1 MSKFGTSKKIITGYI
16 LLAVVIAIATW
27 QVYDNSRL
35 FVALNN
41 ASEQL
46 LKRRDVVDSLVC
58 SLLETNNAE
67 RSVLLGEGSEWPH
80 FNQSVATSE
89 QMAKQLKPFI
99 ADQGQRQRI
108 DTLVKLMHMKR
119 ENTKRVAQLMAIDN
133 RDAFYRDKV
142 QALQSGRDS
151 VVIHSKSYGQHGQRE
166 KVYEIIKSK
175 RGFFRRLGDAF
186 RRQHADTVGVT
197 NILHDTKADSTA
209 QRINIADSVANILT
223 DIQNEEQKQNSRQQ
237 ENVAAR
243 LNRLQRVS
251 LQLSQRT
258 GLLLEHIQ
266 REEKNALQKALGHAT
281 QSRHKM
287 VVRIAVIG
295 LVAILIAAL
304 LVAYILRDIKRERRD
319 RQRIVEAK
327 TETERIMAQRERLLL
342 TITHDIKAPAAS
354 IAGFIELLSEQVSR
368 PKALAYID
376 SMRHSAIHL
385 QQLVAA
391 LLDYHLLE
399 SGKAERHDVSFVP
412 QQLAKNC
419 VDEFQ
424 PMAAEK
430 GLDITLSTLTLN
442 CGDLWRSDAFRV
454 KQIMSNL
461 IGNAVKYTDRGSVK
475 VEIRISPRQH
485 LIIYVSD
492 TGRGMSQADCQ
503 RIFDAFTRLHN
514 GQGKEG
520 VGLGLSITREVVQML
535 GGTITVTSE
544 EGKGSC
550 FTVSL
555 PIKKEEKRQKKDV
568 EENVA
573 SVEPNRSSTEA
584 KEATTENNDATH
596 GANNATN
603 GANDATNGTND
614 ATTEINILAVDD
626 DALQLELFK
635 EMAQKIGGAKL
646 NISTTTSASEAIKL
660 AEETKPQIMFTDI
673 EMPEMS
679 GKDMLKHVKN
689 SDMSTVAMTAHDPSI
704 MTSLKKA
711 GFDTCLF
718 KPFNAATLAATLA
731 QITRQP
737 LSVKAA
743 EQKASFFAPLTA
755 FAEGDTEAEQEILT
769 QVGES
774 IKEYR
779 QMLDQGLKGNDEE
792 QQRDSISRTA
802 HKAMPL
808 LTMLKPG
815 QCGWLQAITPEHIK
829 DTPAEKITVLAMR
842 LDKELEE
849 VSTKLKEEGIENA

>member
-27 QVYDNSRL
+27 QIYDNSRL

-80 FNQSVATSE
+80 FNRSVATSE

-108 DTLVKLMHMKR
+108 DTLVELIHMKR
-119 ENTKRVAQLMAIDN
+119 ENTKRVAQLMAFDN
-133 RDAFYRDKV
+133 RDAFYRNKV

-151 VVIHSKSYGQHGQRE
+151 VVIHSKLYGQHGQRE

-223 DIQNEEQKQNSRQQ
+223 DIQNEEQRQNSRQQ

-266 REEKNALQKALGHAT
+266 REEKNALQKALGHAM

-287 VVRIAVIG
+287 VVRIAIIG

-412 QQLAKNC
+412 QQLAKSC
-419 VDEFQ
+419 VEEFK

-430 GLDITLSTLTLN
+430 GLDITLGTLTPN

-461 IGNAVKYTDRGSVK
+461 IGNAVKYTDRGGVK

-503 RIFDAFTRLHN
+503 RIFDAFTRLPN

-555 PIKKEEKRQKKDV
+555 PIKKEEKKQKKDV

-573 SVEPNRSSTEA
+573 SVETDRSSTEA
-584 KEATTENNDATH
+584 KEATTENNDAT
-596 GANNATN
+596 N
-603 GANDATNGTND
+603 GANDATNGNND
-614 ATTEINILAVDD
+614 APTEINILAVDD

-679 GKDMLKHVKN
+679 GKDMIKHVKN

-711 GFDTCLF
+711 GFSTCLF

-731 QITRQP
+731 QITRLP

-755 FAEGDTEAEQEILT
+755 FAEGDTEAEREILT

-779 QMLDQGLKGNDEE
+779 QMLEQGLKSNGEE
-792 QQRDSISRTA
+792 LQRDSISRAA

-808 LTMLKPG
+808 LTMLRPG

-829 DTPAEKITVLAMR
+829 DSSAENSTALAMR
-842 LDKELEE
+842 LEKELEE
-849 VSTKLKEEGIENA
+849 ISKKLREEGIENA

>member
-80 FNQSVATSE
+80 FNRSVATSE

-108 DTLVKLMHMKR
+108 DTLVALIHMKR
-119 ENTKRVAQLMAIDN
+119 ENTKRVAQLMAFDN

-151 VVIHSKSYGQHGQRE
+151 VVIHSKLYGQHGQRE

-197 NILHDTKADSTA
+197 NILHATRVDSTA

-266 REEKNALQKALGHAT
+266 REEKNALQKALGHAM

-287 VVRIAVIG
+287 VVRIAIIG

-412 QQLAKNC
+412 QQLAKSC
-419 VDEFQ
+419 VEEFK

-430 GLDITLSTLTLN
+430 GLNITLGTLTPN

-461 IGNAVKYTDRGSVK
+461 IGNAVKYTDRGGVK
-475 VEIRISPRQH
+475 VEMRISPRQH

-503 RIFDAFTRLHN
+503 RIFDAFTRLPN

-555 PIKKEEKRQKKDV
+555 PIKKEEKKQKKDV

-573 SVEPNRSSTEA
+573 SVETNRSSTEA
-584 KEATTENNDATH
+584 KE
-596 GANNATN
+596 
-603 GANDATNGTND
+603 

-679 GKDMLKHVKN
+679 GKDMIKHVKN

-711 GFDTCLF
+711 GFSTCLF

-731 QITRQP
+731 QITRLP
-737 LSVKAA
+737 LSVKTA

-779 QMLDQGLKGNDEE
+779 QMLEQGLKHNGEE
-792 QQRDSISRTA
+792 LQRDSISRAA

-808 LTMLKPG
+808 LSMLKPG

-829 DTPAEKITVLAMR
+829 DSSAEKSTALAMR
-842 LDKELEE
+842 LEKELEE
-849 VSTKLKEEGIENA
+849 ISKKLREEGIENA

>member
-1 MSKFGTSKKIITGYI
+1 M
-16 LLAVVIAIATW
+16 LAVVIAIATW

-80 FNQSVATSE
+80 FNRSVATSE

-108 DTLVKLMHMKR
+108 DTLVELIHMKR
-119 ENTKRVAQLMAIDN
+119 ENTKRVAQLMAFDN

-151 VVIHSKSYGQHGQRE
+151 VVIHSKLYGQHGQRE

-197 NILHDTKADSTA
+197 NILHATKADSTA

-266 REEKNALQKALGHAT
+266 REEKNALQKALGHAM

-287 VVRIAVIG
+287 VVRIAIIG

-412 QQLAKNC
+412 QQLAKSC
-419 VDEFQ
+419 VEEFK

-430 GLDITLSTLTLN
+430 GLDITLGTLTPN

-461 IGNAVKYTDRGSVK
+461 IGNAVKYTDRGGVK

-503 RIFDAFTRLHN
+503 RIFDAFTRLPN
-514 GQGKEG
+514 EQGKEG

-555 PIKKEEKRQKKDV
+555 PIKKEEKKQMKDA

-573 SVEPNRSSTEA
+573 SVETDRSSTEA
-584 KEATTENNDATH
+584 KEATIEAKEATTEN
-596 GANNATN
+596 
-603 GANDATNGTND
+603 ND

-679 GKDMLKHVKN
+679 GKDMIKHVKN

-711 GFDTCLF
+711 GFSTCLF

-731 QITRQP
+731 QITRLP

-779 QMLDQGLKGNDEE
+779 QILEQGLKHNDEE
-792 QQRDSISRTA
+792 LQRDSISRAA

-829 DTPAEKITVLAMR
+829 DTSAEKSTALAMR
-842 LDKELEE
+842 LEKELEE
-849 VSTKLKEEGIENA
+849 ISKKLREEGIENA

>member
-80 FNQSVATSE
+80 FNRSVATSE

-108 DTLVKLMHMKR
+108 DTLVELIHMKR
-119 ENTKRVAQLMAIDN
+119 ENTKRVAQLMAFDN

-151 VVIHSKSYGQHGQRE
+151 VVIHSKLYGQHGQRE

-197 NILHDTKADSTA
+197 NILYDTKADSTA

-287 VVRIAVIG
+287 VVRIAIIG

-419 VDEFQ
+419 VEEFK

-430 GLDITLSTLTLN
+430 GLDITLGTLTPN

-461 IGNAVKYTDRGSVK
+461 IGNAVKYTDRGGVK

-503 RIFDAFTRLHN
+503 RIFDAFTRLPN

-555 PIKKEEKRQKKDV
+555 PIKKEEKKQKKDV

-573 SVEPNRSSTEA
+573 SVETNRSSTEA
-584 KEATTENNDATH
+584 KKAITENND
-596 GANNATN
+596 ATN
-603 GANDATNGTND
+603 GANDAMNGNND

-711 GFDTCLF
+711 GFSTCLF

-731 QITRQP
+731 QITRLP

-779 QMLDQGLKGNDEE
+779 QMLEQGLKSNGEE
-792 QQRDSISRTA
+792 LQHDSISRAA

-808 LTMLKPG
+808 LSMLKPG

-829 DTPAEKITVLAMR
+829 DTSAENSTALAMR
-842 LDKELEE
+842 LEKELEE
-849 VSTKLKEEGIENA
+849 ISKKLREEGIENA

>member
-1 MSKFGTSKKIITGYI
+1 M
-16 LLAVVIAIATW
+16 LAVVIAIATW

-80 FNQSVATSE
+80 FNRSVATSE
-89 QMAKQLKPFI
+89 QKAKQLKPFI

-108 DTLVKLMHMKR
+108 DTLVELIHMKR
-119 ENTKRVAQLMAIDN
+119 ENTKRVAQLMAFDN

-151 VVIHSKSYGQHGQRE
+151 VVIHSKLYGQHGQRE

-186 RRQHADTVGVT
+186 RRQHTDTVGVT

-223 DIQNEEQKQNSRQQ
+223 DIQNEEQRQNSRQQ

-266 REEKNALQKALGHAT
+266 REEKNALQKALGHAM

-287 VVRIAVIG
+287 VVRIAIIG

-327 TETERIMAQRERLLL
+327 AETERIMAQRERLLL

-412 QQLAKNC
+412 QQLAKSC
-419 VDEFQ
+419 VEEFK
-424 PMAAEK
+424 PMAAEN
-430 GLDITLSTLTLN
+430 GLDITLGTLTPN

-461 IGNAVKYTDRGSVK
+461 IGNAVKYTDRGGVK

-503 RIFDAFTRLHN
+503 RIFDAFTRLPN

-555 PIKKEEKRQKKDV
+555 PIKKEEKKQKKDV

-573 SVEPNRSSTEA
+573 SVETNRSSTEA
-584 KEATTENNDATH
+584 KEATTENSD
-596 GANNATN
+596 ATN
-603 GANDATNGTND
+603 GANDATNGNND

-711 GFDTCLF
+711 GFSTCLF

-731 QITRQP
+731 QITRLP

-755 FAEGDTEAEQEILT
+755 FAEGDTEAEREILT

-779 QMLDQGLKGNDEE
+779 QMLEQGLKSNDEE
-792 QQRDSISRTA
+792 QQRDSISRAA

-808 LTMLKPG
+808 LSMLKPG
-815 QCGWLQAITPEHIK
+815 QCSWLQAITPEHIK
-829 DTPAEKITVLAMR
+829 DTSAENSTALAMR
-842 LDKELEE
+842 LEKELEE
-849 VSTKLKEEGIENA
+849 ISKKLREEGIENA

>member
-1 MSKFGTSKKIITGYI
+1 M
-16 LLAVVIAIATW
+16 LAVVIAIATW

-80 FNQSVATSE
+80 FNRSVATSE

-108 DTLVKLMHMKR
+108 DTLVELIHMKR
-119 ENTKRVAQLMAIDN
+119 ENTKRVAQLMAFDN

-151 VVIHSKSYGQHGQRE
+151 VVIHSKLYGQHGQRE

-266 REEKNALQKALGHAT
+266 REEKNALQKALGHAM

-287 VVRIAVIG
+287 VVRIAIIG

-412 QQLAKNC
+412 QQLARNC
-419 VDEFQ
+419 VEEFK

-430 GLDITLSTLTLN
+430 GLDITLGTLTPN

-461 IGNAVKYTDRGSVK
+461 IGNAVKYTDRGGVK

-503 RIFDAFTRLHN
+503 RIFDAFTRLPN

-555 PIKKEEKRQKKDV
+555 PIKKEEKKQKKDV

-573 SVEPNRSSTEA
+573 SVETDRSSTEA
-584 KEATTENNDATH
+584 KK
-596 GANNATN
+596 
-603 GANDATNGTND
+603 

-660 AEETKPQIMFTDI
+660 AEETKTQIMFTDI

-679 GKDMLKHVKN
+679 GKDMIKHVKN

-711 GFDTCLF
+711 GFSTCLF

-731 QITRQP
+731 QITRLP

-779 QMLDQGLKGNDEE
+779 QMLEQGLKSNGEE
-792 QQRDSISRTA
+792 LQRDSISRAA

-829 DTPAEKITVLAMR
+829 DTSVENSTALAMR
-842 LDKELEE
+842 LEKELEE
-849 VSTKLKEEGIENA
+849 ISKKLREEGIENA

>member
-80 FNQSVATSE
+80 FNRSVATSE
-89 QMAKQLKPFI
+89 QKAKQLKQFI
-99 ADQGQRQRI
+99 TDQGQRQRI
-108 DTLVKLMHMKR
+108 DTLVELIHMKR
-119 ENTKRVAQLMAIDN
+119 ENTKRVAQLMAFDN

-151 VVIHSKSYGQHGQRE
+151 VVIHSKLYGQHGQRE

-186 RRQHADTVGVT
+186 RRQHTDTVGVT

-266 REEKNALQKALGHAT
+266 REEKNALQKALGHAM

-287 VVRIAVIG
+287 VVRIAIIG

-327 TETERIMAQRERLLL
+327 AETERIMAQRERLLL

-412 QQLAKNC
+412 QQLAKSC
-419 VDEFQ
+419 VEEFK
-424 PMAAEK
+424 PMVAEK
-430 GLDITLSTLTLN
+430 GLDITLGTLTPN

-461 IGNAVKYTDRGSVK
+461 IGNAVKYTDRGGVK

-503 RIFDAFTRLHN
+503 RIFDAFTRLPN

-555 PIKKEEKRQKKDV
+555 PIKKEEKKQKKDV

-573 SVEPNRSSTEA
+573 SVETNRSSTEA
-584 KEATTENNDATH
+584 KKAITENND
-596 GANNATN
+596 ATN
-603 GANDATNGTND
+603 GANDATNGNND

-711 GFDTCLF
+711 GFSTCLF

-731 QITRQP
+731 QITRLP

-755 FAEGDTEAEQEILT
+755 FAEGDTEAEREILT

-779 QMLDQGLKGNDEE
+779 QMLEQGLKSNGEE
-792 QQRDSISRTA
+792 LQRDSISRAA

-829 DTPAEKITVLAMR
+829 DTSAENSTALAMR
-842 LDKELEE
+842 LEKELEE
-849 VSTKLKEEGIENA
+849 ISKKLREEGIENA

>member
-80 FNQSVATSE
+80 FNRSVATSE

-108 DTLVKLMHMKR
+108 DTLVELIHMKR
-119 ENTKRVAQLMAIDN
+119 ENTKRVAQLMAFDN

-151 VVIHSKSYGQHGQRE
+151 VVIHSKLYGQHGQRE

-223 DIQNEEQKQNSRQQ
+223 DIQNEEQRQNSRQQ

-266 REEKNALQKALGHAT
+266 REEKNALQKALGHAM

-287 VVRIAVIG
+287 VVRIAIIG

-368 PKALAYID
+368 QKALAYID

-412 QQLAKNC
+412 QQLAKSC
-419 VDEFQ
+419 VEEFK

-430 GLDITLSTLTLN
+430 GLDITLGTLTPN

-461 IGNAVKYTDRGSVK
+461 IGNAVKYTDRGGVK

-503 RIFDAFTRLHN
+503 RIFDAFTRLPN

-555 PIKKEEKRQKKDV
+555 PIKKEEKKQKKDV

-573 SVEPNRSSTEA
+573 SVETNRSSTEA
-584 KEATTENNDATH
+584 KEATTENNDAT
-596 GANNATN
+596 N
-603 GANDATNGTND
+603 GANDAMNGNND

-711 GFDTCLF
+711 GFSTCLF

-731 QITRQP
+731 QITRLP
-737 LSVKAA
+737 LSVKTA

-779 QMLDQGLKGNDEE
+779 QMLEQGLKSNGEE
-792 QQRDSISRTA
+792 LQRDSISRAA

-808 LTMLKPG
+808 LSMLKPG

-829 DTPAEKITVLAMR
+829 DTSAENSTALAMR
-842 LDKELEE
+842 LENELEE
-849 VSTKLKEEGIENA
+849 ISKKLREEGTENA

>member
-1 MSKFGTSKKIITGYI
+1 M
-16 LLAVVIAIATW
+16 LAVVIAIATW

-80 FNQSVATSE
+80 FNRSVATSE
-89 QMAKQLKPFI
+89 QKAKQLKPFI

-108 DTLVKLMHMKR
+108 DTLVELIHMKR
-119 ENTKRVAQLMAIDN
+119 ENTKRVAQLMAFDN

-151 VVIHSKSYGQHGQRE
+151 VVIHSKLYGQHGQRE

-197 NILHDTKADSTA
+197 NILHDTRADSTA

-266 REEKNALQKALGHAT
+266 REEKNALQKALGHAM

-287 VVRIAVIG
+287 VVRIAIIG

-327 TETERIMAQRERLLL
+327 AETEHIMAQRERLLL

-419 VDEFQ
+419 VEEFK

-430 GLDITLSTLTLN
+430 GLDITLGTLTPN

-461 IGNAVKYTDRGSVK
+461 IGNAVKYTDRGGVK

-492 TGRGMSQADCQ
+492 TGRGMSQANCQ
-503 RIFDAFTRLHN
+503 RIFDAFTRLPN

-555 PIKKEEKRQKKDV
+555 PIKKEEKKQKKEV

-573 SVEPNRSSTEA
+573 SVETDRSSTEA
-584 KEATTENNDATH
+584 KKATTENNCATN

-603 GANDATNGTND
+603 GNND

-660 AEETKPQIMFTDI
+660 AEKTKPQIMFTDI

-679 GKDMLKHVKN
+679 GKDMIKHVKN

-711 GFDTCLF
+711 GFSTCLF

-731 QITRQP
+731 QITRLP

-779 QMLDQGLKGNDEE
+779 QMLEQGLKHNGEE
-792 QQRDSISRTA
+792 LQRDSISRAA
-802 HKAMPL
+802 HKAIPL
-808 LTMLKPG
+808 LSMLKPR

-829 DTPAEKITVLAMR
+829 DTSAENSTALAMR
-842 LDKELEE
+842 LEKELEE
-849 VSTKLKEEGIENA
+849 ISKKLREEGIENA

>member
-1 MSKFGTSKKIITGYI
+1 M
-16 LLAVVIAIATW
+16 LAVVIAIATW

-80 FNQSVATSE
+80 FNRSVATSE

-108 DTLVKLMHMKR
+108 DTLVELIHMKR
-119 ENTKRVAQLMAIDN
+119 ENTKRVAQLMAFDN

-151 VVIHSKSYGQHGQRE
+151 VVIHSKLYGQHGQRE

-197 NILHDTKADSTA
+197 NILHDTRADSTA

-223 DIQNEEQKQNSRQQ
+223 NIQNEEQKQNSRQQ

-266 REEKNALQKALGHAT
+266 REEKNALQKALGHAM

-287 VVRIAVIG
+287 VVRIAIIG

-327 TETERIMAQRERLLL
+327 AETERIMAQRERLLL

-412 QQLAKNC
+412 QQLARNC
-419 VDEFQ
+419 VEEFK

-430 GLDITLSTLTLN
+430 GLDITLGTLTPN

-461 IGNAVKYTDRGSVK
+461 IGNAVKYTDRGGVK

-503 RIFDAFTRLHN
+503 RIFDAFTRLPN

-555 PIKKEEKRQKKDV
+555 PIKKEEKKQKKEV

-573 SVEPNRSSTEA
+573 SVETNRSSTEA
-584 KEATTENNDATH
+584 KE
-596 GANNATN
+596 
-603 GANDATNGTND
+603 

-660 AEETKPQIMFTDI
+660 AEETKTQIMFTDI

-689 SDMSTVAMTAHDPSI
+689 SEMSTVAMTAHDPSI

-711 GFDTCLF
+711 GFSTCLF

-731 QITRQP
+731 QITRLP

-779 QMLDQGLKGNDEE
+779 HMLEQGLKHNGEE
-792 QQRDSISRTA
+792 LQRDSISRAA

-815 QCGWLQAITPEHIK
+815 QCSWLQAITPEHIK
-829 DTPAEKITVLAMR
+829 DTSAENSTALAMR
-842 LDKELEE
+842 LEKELEE
-849 VSTKLKEEGIENA
+849 ISKKLREEGIENA

>member
-80 FNQSVATSE
+80 FNRSVATSE

-108 DTLVKLMHMKR
+108 DTLVELIHMKR
-119 ENTKRVAQLMAIDN
+119 ENTKRVAQLMAFDN

-151 VVIHSKSYGQHGQRE
+151 VVIHSKLYGQHGQRE

-197 NILHDTKADSTA
+197 NILHDTRVDSTA

-266 REEKNALQKALGHAT
+266 REEKNALQKALGHAM

-287 VVRIAVIG
+287 VVRIAIIG

-412 QQLAKNC
+412 QQLAKSC
-419 VDEFQ
+419 VEEFK

-430 GLDITLSTLTLN
+430 GLDITLGTLTPN

-461 IGNAVKYTDRGSVK
+461 IGNAVKYTDRGGVK

-503 RIFDAFTRLHN
+503 RIFDAFTRLPN

-555 PIKKEEKRQKKDV
+555 PIKKEEKKQKKDV

-573 SVEPNRSSTEA
+573 SVKTDRSSTEA
-584 KEATTENNDATH
+584 KEATTEN
-596 GANNATN
+596 
-603 GANDATNGTND
+603 ND

-679 GKDMLKHVKN
+679 GKDMIKHVKN

-711 GFDTCLF
+711 GFSTCLF

-731 QITRQP
+731 QITRLP

-779 QMLDQGLKGNDEE
+779 QMLEQGLKHNGEE
-792 QQRDSISRTA
+792 LQRDSISRAA

-808 LTMLKPG
+808 LTMLKPR

-829 DTPAEKITVLAMR
+829 DSSAENSTALAMR
-842 LDKELEE
+842 LEKELEE
-849 VSTKLKEEGIENA
+849 ISKKLREEGIENA

>member
-80 FNQSVATSE
+80 FNRSVATSE
-89 QMAKQLKPFI
+89 QKAKQLKPFI

-108 DTLVKLMHMKR
+108 DTLVELIHMKR
-119 ENTKRVAQLMAIDN
+119 ENTKRVAQLMAFDN

-151 VVIHSKSYGQHGQRE
+151 VVIHSKLYGQHGQRE

-287 VVRIAVIG
+287 VVRIAIIG

-412 QQLAKNC
+412 QQLAKSC
-419 VDEFQ
+419 VEEFK

-430 GLDITLSTLTLN
+430 GLDITLGTLTTN

-461 IGNAVKYTDRGSVK
+461 IGNAVKYTDRGGVK

-492 TGRGMSQADCQ
+492 TGRGMSQTDCQ
-503 RIFDAFTRLHN
+503 RIFDAFTRLPN

-555 PIKKEEKRQKKDV
+555 PIKKEEKKQKKDV

-573 SVEPNRSSTEA
+573 SVETNRSSTEA
-584 KEATTENNDATH
+584 KE
-596 GANNATN
+596 
-603 GANDATNGTND
+603 

-646 NISTTTSASEAIKL
+646 NINTTTSASEAIKL
-660 AEETKPQIMFTDI
+660 AEKTKPQIMFTDI

-679 GKDMLKHVKN
+679 GKDMIKHVKN

-711 GFDTCLF
+711 GFSTCLF

-731 QITRQP
+731 QITRLP

-755 FAEGDTEAEQEILT
+755 FAEGDTEAEREILT

-779 QMLDQGLKGNDEE
+779 QMLEQGLKSNGEE
-792 QQRDSISRTA
+792 LQRDSISRAA

-829 DTPAEKITVLAMR
+829 DSSAENSTALAMR
-842 LDKELEE
+842 LEKELEE
-849 VSTKLKEEGIENA
+849 ISKKLREEGIENA

>member
-1 MSKFGTSKKIITGYI
+1 M
-16 LLAVVIAIATW
+16 LAVVITIATW

-80 FNQSVATSE
+80 FNRSVATSE
-89 QMAKQLKPFI
+89 QKAKQLKPFI

-108 DTLVKLMHMKR
+108 DTLVALIHMKR
-119 ENTKRVAQLMAIDN
+119 ENTKRVAQLMAFDN

-151 VVIHSKSYGQHGQRE
+151 VVIHSKLYGQHGQRE

-266 REEKNALQKALGHAT
+266 REEKNALQKALGHAM

-287 VVRIAVIG
+287 VVRIAIIG

-327 TETERIMAQRERLLL
+327 AETERIMAQRERLLL

-412 QQLAKNC
+412 QQLAKSC
-419 VDEFQ
+419 VEEFK

-430 GLDITLSTLTLN
+430 GLDITLGTLPPN

-461 IGNAVKYTDRGSVK
+461 IGNAVKYTDRGGVK

-503 RIFDAFTRLHN
+503 RIFDAFTRLPN

-555 PIKKEEKRQKKDV
+555 PIKKEEKKQKKDV

-573 SVEPNRSSTEA
+573 SVETNRSSTEA
-584 KEATTENNDATH
+584 KK
-596 GANNATN
+596 
-603 GANDATNGTND
+603 

-689 SDMSTVAMTAHDPSI
+689 CDMSTVAMTAHDPSI

-711 GFDTCLF
+711 GFSTCLF

-731 QITRQP
+731 QITRLP
-737 LSVKAA
+737 LSVKTA

-779 QMLDQGLKGNDEE
+779 QMLEQGLKRNGEE
-792 QQRDSISRTA
+792 LQRDSISRAA

-829 DTPAEKITVLAMR
+829 DTSAEKSTALAMR
-842 LDKELEE
+842 LEKELEE
-849 VSTKLKEEGIENA
+849 ISKKLREEGIENA

>member
-1 MSKFGTSKKIITGYI
+1 M
-16 LLAVVIAIATW
+16 LAVVIAIATW

-80 FNQSVATSE
+80 FNRSVATSE
-89 QMAKQLKPFI
+89 QKAKQLKPFI

-108 DTLVKLMHMKR
+108 DTLVELIHMKR
-119 ENTKRVAQLMAIDN
+119 ENTKRVAQLMAFDN

-151 VVIHSKSYGQHGQRE
+151 VVIHSKLYGQHGQRE

-266 REEKNALQKALGHAT
+266 REEKNALQKALGHAM

-287 VVRIAVIG
+287 VVRIAIIG

-327 TETERIMAQRERLLL
+327 AETEHIMAQRERLLL

-354 IAGFIELLSEQVSR
+354 IAGFIELLSEQVSH

-419 VDEFQ
+419 VEEFK

-430 GLDITLSTLTLN
+430 GLDITLGTLPPN

-461 IGNAVKYTDRGSVK
+461 IGNAVKYTDRGDVK

-503 RIFDAFTRLHN
+503 RIFDAFTRLPN

-555 PIKKEEKRQKKDV
+555 PIKKEEKKQKKDV

-573 SVEPNRSSTEA
+573 SVKTDRSSTEA
-584 KEATTENNDATH
+584 KE
-596 GANNATN
+596 
-603 GANDATNGTND
+603 

-646 NISTTTSASEAIKL
+646 NISTTTSAAEAIKL
-660 AEETKPQIMFTDI
+660 AEETKPQITFTDI

-679 GKDMLKHVKN
+679 GKDMIKHVKN

-711 GFDTCLF
+711 GFSTCLF

-731 QITRQP
+731 QITRLP

-779 QMLDQGLKGNDEE
+779 QMLEQGLKHNGEE
-792 QQRDSISRTA
+792 LQRDSISRAA

-808 LTMLKPG
+808 LTMLRPG
-815 QCGWLQAITPEHIK
+815 QCGWLQAITPEHIN
-829 DTPAEKITVLAMR
+829 DTSAENSTALAMR
-842 LDKELEE
+842 LEEELEE
-849 VSTKLKEEGIENA
+849 ISKKLREEGIGNA

>member
-108 DTLVKLMHMKR
+108 DTLVKLIHMKR
-119 ENTKRVAQLMAIDN
+119 ENTKRVAQLMAFDN
-133 RDAFYRDKV
+133 RDAFYRNKV

-151 VVIHSKSYGQHGQRE
+151 VVIHSKLYGQHGQRE

-197 NILHDTKADSTA
+197 NILHDTKTDSTA

-287 VVRIAVIG
+287 VVRIAIIG

-412 QQLAKNC
+412 QQLAKSC
-419 VDEFQ
+419 VEEFK

-430 GLDITLSTLTLN
+430 GLDITLGTLTPN

-461 IGNAVKYTDRGSVK
+461 IGNAVKYTDRGGVK

-492 TGRGMSQADCQ
+492 TGRGMNQADCQ
-503 RIFDAFTRLHN
+503 RIFDAFTRLPN

-555 PIKKEEKRQKKDV
+555 PIKKEEKKQKKDV

-573 SVEPNRSSTEA
+573 SVETNRSSTEA
-584 KEATTENNDATH
+584 KEATTENNDAT
-596 GANNATN
+596 N
-603 GANDATNGTND
+603 GANDATNGNND

-711 GFDTCLF
+711 GFSTCLF

-731 QITRQP
+731 QITRLP

-755 FAEGDTEAEQEILT
+755 FAEGDTEAEREILT

-779 QMLDQGLKGNDEE
+779 QMLEQGLKSNGEE
-792 QQRDSISRTA
+792 LQRDSISRAA

-829 DTPAEKITVLAMR
+829 DTSAENSTALAMR
-842 LDKELEE
+842 LEKELEE
-849 VSTKLKEEGIENA
+849 ISKKLREEGIENA

>member
-80 FNQSVATSE
+80 FNRSVATSE
-89 QMAKQLKPFI
+89 QKAKQLKPFI

-108 DTLVKLMHMKR
+108 DTLVELIHMKR
-119 ENTKRVAQLMAIDN
+119 ENTKRVAQLMAFDN

-151 VVIHSKSYGQHGQRE
+151 VVIHSKLYGQYGQRE

-287 VVRIAVIG
+287 VVRIAIIG

-412 QQLAKNC
+412 QQLAKSC
-419 VDEFQ
+419 VEEFK

-430 GLDITLSTLTLN
+430 GLDITLGTLPPN

-461 IGNAVKYTDRGSVK
+461 IGNAVKYTDRGGVK
-475 VEIRISPRQH
+475 VEMRISPRQH

-503 RIFDAFTRLHN
+503 RIFNAFTRLPN

-555 PIKKEEKRQKKDV
+555 PIKKEEKKQKKDV

-573 SVEPNRSSTEA
+573 SVETNRSSTEA
-584 KEATTENNDATH
+584 KE
-596 GANNATN
+596 
-603 GANDATNGTND
+603 

-679 GKDMLKHVKN
+679 GKDMIKHVKN

-711 GFDTCLF
+711 GFSTCLF

-731 QITRQP
+731 QITRLP

-755 FAEGDTEAEQEILT
+755 FAEGDTEAEREILT

-779 QMLDQGLKGNDEE
+779 QMLEQGLKHNDEE
-792 QQRDSISRTA
+792 LQRDSISRAA

-829 DTPAEKITVLAMR
+829 DSSAENSTALAMR
-842 LDKELEE
+842 LEKELEE
-849 VSTKLKEEGIENA
+849 ISKKLREEGIENA

>member
-80 FNQSVATSE
+80 FNRSVATSE

-108 DTLVKLMHMKR
+108 DTLVELIHMKR
-119 ENTKRVAQLMAIDN
+119 ENTKRVAQLMAFDN

-151 VVIHSKSYGQHGQRE
+151 VVIHSKLYGQHGQRE

-197 NILHDTKADSTA
+197 NILHDTRADSTA

-266 REEKNALQKALGHAT
+266 REEKNALQKALGHAM

-287 VVRIAVIG
+287 VVRIAIIG

-368 PKALAYID
+368 PKALAYIN

-412 QQLAKNC
+412 QQLAKSC
-419 VDEFQ
+419 VEEFK

-430 GLDITLSTLTLN
+430 GLDITLGTLTPN

-461 IGNAVKYTDRGSVK
+461 IGNAVKYTDRGGVK

-503 RIFDAFTRLHN
+503 RIFDAFTRLPN

-555 PIKKEEKRQKKDV
+555 PIKKEEKKQKKDV

-573 SVEPNRSSTEA
+573 SVETNRSSTEA
-584 KEATTENNDATH
+584 KE
-596 GANNATN
+596 
-603 GANDATNGTND
+603 

-673 EMPEMS
+673 EMPKMS
-679 GKDMLKHVKN
+679 GKDMIKHVKD

-711 GFDTCLF
+711 GFSTCLF
-718 KPFNAATLAATLA
+718 KPFNAATLTATLA
-731 QITRQP
+731 QITCLP

-779 QMLDQGLKGNDEE
+779 QMLEQGLKSNGEE
-792 QQRDSISRTA
+792 LQRDSISRAA

-829 DTPAEKITVLAMR
+829 DSSAENSTALAMR
-842 LDKELEE
+842 LEKELEE
-849 VSTKLKEEGIENA
+849 ISKKLREEGIENA

>member
-1 MSKFGTSKKIITGYI
+1 M
-16 LLAVVIAIATW
+16 LAVVIAIATW

-67 RSVLLGEGSEWPH
+67 RSVLLGEGSEWPR

-108 DTLVKLMHMKR
+108 DTLVELIHMKR

-287 VVRIAVIG
+287 VVRIAIIG

-419 VDEFQ
+419 VEEFK

-430 GLDITLSTLTLN
+430 GLDITLGTLTTN

-461 IGNAVKYTDRGSVK
+461 IGNAVKYTDRGGVK

-503 RIFDAFTRLHN
+503 RIFDAFTRLPN

-535 GGTITVTSE
+535 SGTITVTSE

-555 PIKKEEKRQKKDV
+555 PIKKEEKKQKKDV
-568 EENVA
+568 EENVEENVA
-573 SVEPNRSSTEA
+573 SVETNLSSTEA
-584 KEATTENNDATH
+584 KEATTGNN
-596 GANNATN
+596 G
-603 GANDATNGTND
+603 
-614 ATTEINILAVDD
+614 ATTEISILAVDD
-626 DALQLELFK
+626 DALQIELFK

-660 AEETKPQIMFTDI
+660 AEKTKPRIMFTDI

-689 SDMSTVAMTAHDPSI
+689 SDMSIVAMTAHDPSI

-731 QITRQP
+731 QITRLP

-779 QMLDQGLKGNDEE
+779 QMLDQGLKSNDEE
-792 QQRDSISRTA
+792 QQRDSISRAA

-829 DTPAEKITVLAMR
+829 DTSAEKITVLAMR

-849 VSTKLKEEGIENA
+849 VSTKLKEEGIENV

>member
-1 MSKFGTSKKIITGYI
+1 
-16 LLAVVIAIATW
+16 
-27 QVYDNSRL
+27 
-35 FVALNN
+35 
-41 ASEQL
+41 
-46 LKRRDVVDSLVC
+46 
-58 SLLETNNAE
+58 
-67 RSVLLGEGSEWPH
+67 
-80 FNQSVATSE
+80 
-89 QMAKQLKPFI
+89 MAF
-99 ADQGQRQRI
+99 
-108 DTLVKLMHMKR
+108 
-119 ENTKRVAQLMAIDN
+119 DN

-151 VVIHSKSYGQHGQRE
+151 VVIHSKLYGQHGQRE

-197 NILHDTKADSTA
+197 NILHDTRADSTA

-266 REEKNALQKALGHAT
+266 REEKNALQKALGHAM

-287 VVRIAVIG
+287 VVRIAIIG

-412 QQLAKNC
+412 HQLAKNC
-419 VDEFQ
+419 VEEFK

-430 GLDITLSTLTLN
+430 GLDITLGTLTPN

-461 IGNAVKYTDRGSVK
+461 IGNAVKYTDRGGVK

-503 RIFDAFTRLHN
+503 RIFDTFTRLPN

-535 GGTITVTSE
+535 GGTITVASE

-555 PIKKEEKRQKKDV
+555 PIKKEEKKQKKEV

-573 SVEPNRSSTEA
+573 SVETDRSSTEA
-584 KEATTENNDATH
+584 KK
-596 GANNATN
+596 
-603 GANDATNGTND
+603 

-679 GKDMLKHVKN
+679 GKDMIKHVKN

-711 GFDTCLF
+711 GFSTCLF

-731 QITRQP
+731 QITRLP

-779 QMLDQGLKGNDEE
+779 QMLEQGLKSNGEE
-792 QQRDSISRTA
+792 LQRDSISRAA

-808 LTMLKPG
+808 LTMLRPG

-829 DTPAEKITVLAMR
+829 DTSAENSTALAMR
-842 LDKELEE
+842 LEEELEE
-849 VSTKLKEEGIENA
+849 ISKKLREEGIENA

>member
-1 MSKFGTSKKIITGYI
+1 M
-16 LLAVVIAIATW
+16 LAVVIAIATW

-67 RSVLLGEGSEWPH
+67 RSVLLGEGSEWPR

-108 DTLVKLMHMKR
+108 DTLVELIHMKR

-287 VVRIAVIG
+287 VVRIAIIG

-376 SMRHSAIHL
+376 SMRHSTIHL

-430 GLDITLSTLTLN
+430 GLDITLGTLTPN

-461 IGNAVKYTDRGSVK
+461 IGNAVKYTDRGGVK

-492 TGRGMSQADCQ
+492 TGRGMSPTDCQ
-503 RIFDAFTRLHN
+503 RIFDAFTRLPN

-555 PIKKEEKRQKKDV
+555 PIKKEEKKQKKDV

-573 SVEPNRSSTEA
+573 SVETNLSSTEA
-584 KEATTENNDATH
+584 KEATTGNN
-596 GANNATN
+596 G
-603 GANDATNGTND
+603 
-614 ATTEINILAVDD
+614 ATTEISILAVDD

-660 AEETKPQIMFTDI
+660 AEETKPRIMFTDI

-711 GFDTCLF
+711 GFNTCLF

-755 FAEGDTEAEQEILT
+755 FAEGDTEAEREILT

-779 QMLDQGLKGNDEE
+779 QMLEQGLKHNDEE
-792 QQRDSISRTA
+792 LQRDSISRAA

-808 LTMLKPG
+808 LTMLKPR

-829 DTPAEKITVLAMR
+829 DSSAENSTALAMR
-842 LDKELEE
+842 LEKELEE
-849 VSTKLKEEGIENA
+849 ISKKLREEGIENA

>member
-80 FNQSVATSE
+80 FNRSVATSE

-108 DTLVKLMHMKR
+108 DTLVELIHMKR
-119 ENTKRVAQLMAIDN
+119 ENTKRVAQLMAFDN
-133 RDAFYRDKV
+133 RDAFYRNKV

-151 VVIHSKSYGQHGQRE
+151 VVIHSKLYGQHGQRE

-223 DIQNEEQKQNSRQQ
+223 DIQNEEQRQNSRQQ

-266 REEKNALQKALGHAT
+266 REEKNALQKALGHAM

-287 VVRIAVIG
+287 VVRIAIIG

-412 QQLAKNC
+412 QQLAKSC
-419 VDEFQ
+419 VEEFK

-430 GLDITLSTLTLN
+430 GLDITLGTLTPN

-461 IGNAVKYTDRGSVK
+461 IGNAVKYTDRGGVK

-503 RIFDAFTRLHN
+503 RIFDAFTRLPN

-555 PIKKEEKRQKKDV
+555 PIKKEEKKQKKDV

-573 SVEPNRSSTEA
+573 SVETDRSSTEA
-584 KEATTENNDATH
+584 KEATTENNDAT
-596 GANNATN
+596 N
-603 GANDATNGTND
+603 GANDATNGNND

-679 GKDMLKHVKN
+679 GKDMIKHVKN

-711 GFDTCLF
+711 GFSTCLF

-731 QITRQP
+731 QITRLP

-755 FAEGDTEAEQEILT
+755 FAEGDTEAEREILT

-779 QMLDQGLKGNDEE
+779 QMLEQGLKHNDEE
-792 QQRDSISRTA
+792 LQRDSISRAA

-829 DTPAEKITVLAMR
+829 DSSAENSTALAMR
-842 LDKELEE
+842 LEKELEE
-849 VSTKLKEEGIENA
+849 ISKKLREEGIENA

>member
-1 MSKFGTSKKIITGYI
+1 M
-16 LLAVVIAIATW
+16 LAVVIAIATW

-80 FNQSVATSE
+80 FNRSVATSE

-108 DTLVKLMHMKR
+108 DTLVELIHMKR
-119 ENTKRVAQLMAIDN
+119 ENTKRVAQLMAFDN

-151 VVIHSKSYGQHGQRE
+151 VVIHSKLYGQHGQRE

-186 RRQHADTVGVT
+186 RRQHTDTVGVT

-266 REEKNALQKALGHAT
+266 REEKNALQKALGHAM

-287 VVRIAVIG
+287 VVRIAIIG

-412 QQLAKNC
+412 QQLAKSC
-419 VDEFQ
+419 VEEFK

-430 GLDITLSTLTLN
+430 GLDITLGTLTPN

-461 IGNAVKYTDRGSVK
+461 IGNAVKYTDRGGVK
-475 VEIRISPRQH
+475 VEMRISPRQH

-503 RIFDAFTRLHN
+503 RIFDAFTRLPN

-555 PIKKEEKRQKKDV
+555 PIKKEEKKQKKDV

-573 SVEPNRSSTEA
+573 SVETNRSSTEA
-584 KEATTENNDATH
+584 KEATTENNDAT
-596 GANNATN
+596 N
-603 GANDATNGTND
+603 GANDATNGNND

-711 GFDTCLF
+711 GFSTCLF

-731 QITRQP
+731 QITRLP

-755 FAEGDTEAEQEILT
+755 FAEGDTEAEREILT

-779 QMLDQGLKGNDEE
+779 QMLEQGLKSNGEE
-792 QQRDSISRTA
+792 LQRDSISRAA

-829 DTPAEKITVLAMR
+829 DSSAENSTALAMR
-842 LDKELEE
+842 LEKELEE
-849 VSTKLKEEGIENA
+849 ISKKLREEGIENA

>member
-1 MSKFGTSKKIITGYI
+1 M
-16 LLAVVIAIATW
+16 LAVVIAIATW

-108 DTLVKLMHMKR
+108 DTLVELIHMKR
-119 ENTKRVAQLMAIDN
+119 ENTKRVAQLMAFDN

-151 VVIHSKSYGQHGQRE
+151 VVIHSKLYGQHGQRE

-266 REEKNALQKALGHAT
+266 REEKNALQKALGHAM

-287 VVRIAVIG
+287 VVRIAIIG

-419 VDEFQ
+419 VEEFK

-430 GLDITLSTLTLN
+430 GLDITLGTLTPN

-461 IGNAVKYTDRGSVK
+461 IGNAVKYTDRGGVK

-503 RIFDAFTRLHN
+503 RIFDAFTRLPN

-555 PIKKEEKRQKKDV
+555 PIKKEEKKQKKEV

-573 SVEPNRSSTEA
+573 SVETDRSSTEA
-584 KEATTENNDATH
+584 KK
-596 GANNATN
+596 
-603 GANDATNGTND
+603 

-679 GKDMLKHVKN
+679 GKDMIKHVKN

-704 MTSLKKA
+704 MTRLKKA
-711 GFDTCLF
+711 GFSTCLF

-731 QITRQP
+731 QITRLP

-779 QMLDQGLKGNDEE
+779 QMLEQGLKSNGEE
-792 QQRDSISRTA
+792 LQRDRISRAA

-808 LTMLKPG
+808 LSMLKPG

-829 DTPAEKITVLAMR
+829 DTSAENSTALAMR
-842 LDKELEE
+842 LEKELEE
-849 VSTKLKEEGIENA
+849 ISKKLREEGIENA

>member
-1 MSKFGTSKKIITGYI
+1 M
-16 LLAVVIAIATW
+16 LAVVIAIATW

-80 FNQSVATSE
+80 FNRSVATSE

-108 DTLVKLMHMKR
+108 DTLVELIHMKR
-119 ENTKRVAQLMAIDN
+119 ENTKRVAQLMAFDN

-151 VVIHSKSYGQHGQRE
+151 VVIHSKLYGQHGQRE

-266 REEKNALQKALGHAT
+266 REEKNALQKALGHAM

-287 VVRIAVIG
+287 VVRIAIIG

-412 QQLAKNC
+412 QQLAKSC
-419 VDEFQ
+419 VEEFK

-430 GLDITLSTLTLN
+430 GLDITLGTLTPN

-461 IGNAVKYTDRGSVK
+461 IGNAVKYTDRGGVK

-503 RIFDAFTRLHN
+503 RIFDAFTRLPN

-555 PIKKEEKRQKKDV
+555 PIKKEEKKQKKDV

-573 SVEPNRSSTEA
+573 SVETNRSSTEA
-584 KEATTENNDATH
+584 KE
-596 GANNATN
+596 
-603 GANDATNGTND
+603 

-646 NISTTTSASEAIKL
+646 NINTTTSASEAIKL
-660 AEETKPQIMFTDI
+660 AEKTKPQIMFTDI

-679 GKDMLKHVKN
+679 GKDMIKHVKN

-711 GFDTCLF
+711 GFSTCLF

-731 QITRQP
+731 QITRLP

-779 QMLDQGLKGNDEE
+779 QMLEQGLKRNGEE
-792 QQRDSISRTA
+792 LQRDSISRAA

-829 DTPAEKITVLAMR
+829 DTSAENSTALAMR
-842 LDKELEE
+842 LEKELEE
-849 VSTKLKEEGIENA
+849 ISKKLREEGIENA

>member
-27 QVYDNSRL
+27 QIYDNSRL

-80 FNQSVATSE
+80 FNRSVATSE

-108 DTLVKLMHMKR
+108 DTLVELIHMKR
-119 ENTKRVAQLMAIDN
+119 ENTKRVAQLMAFDN
-133 RDAFYRDKV
+133 RDAFYRNKV

-151 VVIHSKSYGQHGQRE
+151 VVIHSKLYGQHGQRE

-266 REEKNALQKALGHAT
+266 REEKNALQKALGHAM

-287 VVRIAVIG
+287 VVRIAIIG

-419 VDEFQ
+419 VEEFK

-430 GLDITLSTLTLN
+430 GLDITLGTLTPN

-461 IGNAVKYTDRGSVK
+461 IGNAVKYTDRGGVK

-492 TGRGMSQADCQ
+492 TGRGMNQADCQ
-503 RIFDAFTRLHN
+503 RIFDAFTRLPN

-555 PIKKEEKRQKKDV
+555 PIKKEEKKQMKDV

-573 SVEPNRSSTEA
+573 SVETNRSSTEA
-584 KEATTENNDATH
+584 K
-596 GANNATN
+596 
-603 GANDATNGTND
+603 D

-679 GKDMLKHVKN
+679 GKDMIKHVKN

-711 GFDTCLF
+711 GFSTCLF

-731 QITRQP
+731 QITRLP

-779 QMLDQGLKGNDEE
+779 QMLEQGLKSNGEE
-792 QQRDSISRTA
+792 LQRDRISRAA

-808 LTMLKPG
+808 LSMLKPG

-829 DTPAEKITVLAMR
+829 DTSAENSTALAMR
-842 LDKELEE
+842 LEKELEE
-849 VSTKLKEEGIENA
+849 ISKKLREEGIENA

>member
-27 QVYDNSRL
+27 QIYDNSRL

-46 LKRRDVVDSLVC
+46 LRRRDVVDSLVC

-80 FNQSVATSE
+80 FNRSVATSE

-108 DTLVKLMHMKR
+108 DTLVELIHMKR
-119 ENTKRVAQLMAIDN
+119 ENTKRVAQLMAFDN
-133 RDAFYRDKV
+133 RDAFYRNKV

-151 VVIHSKSYGQHGQRE
+151 VVIHSKLYGQHGQRE

-223 DIQNEEQKQNSRQQ
+223 DIQNEEQRQNSRQQ

-243 LNRLQRVS
+243 LNRLQMVS

-266 REEKNALQKALGHAT
+266 REEKNALQKALGHAM

-287 VVRIAVIG
+287 VVRIAIIG

-412 QQLAKNC
+412 QQLAKSC
-419 VDEFQ
+419 VEEFK

-430 GLDITLSTLTLN
+430 GLDITLGTLTPN

-461 IGNAVKYTDRGSVK
+461 IGNAVKYTDRGGVK

-503 RIFDAFTRLHN
+503 RIFDAFTRLPN

-555 PIKKEEKRQKKDV
+555 PIKKEEKKQKKDV

-573 SVEPNRSSTEA
+573 SVETNRSSTEA
-584 KEATTENNDATH
+584 KE
-596 GANNATN
+596 
-603 GANDATNGTND
+603 

-711 GFDTCLF
+711 GFSTCLF

-731 QITRQP
+731 QITRLP

-779 QMLDQGLKGNDEE
+779 QMLEQGLKSNGEE
-792 QQRDSISRTA
+792 LQRDSISRAA

-815 QCGWLQAITPEHIK
+815 QCSWLQAITPEHIK
-829 DTPAEKITVLAMR
+829 DSSAENSTALAMR
-842 LDKELEE
+842 LEKELEE
-849 VSTKLKEEGIENA
+849 ISKKLREEGIENA

>member
-1 MSKFGTSKKIITGYI
+1 M
-16 LLAVVIAIATW
+16 LAVVIAIATW

-80 FNQSVATSE
+80 FNRSVATSE

-108 DTLVKLMHMKR
+108 DTLVALIHMKR
-119 ENTKRVAQLMAIDN
+119 ENTKRVAQLMAFDN

-151 VVIHSKSYGQHGQRE
+151 VVIHSKLYGQHGQRE

-197 NILHDTKADSTA
+197 NILHATRVDSTA

-266 REEKNALQKALGHAT
+266 REEKNALQKALGHAM

-287 VVRIAVIG
+287 VVRIAIIG

-412 QQLAKNC
+412 QQLAKSC
-419 VDEFQ
+419 VEEFK

-430 GLDITLSTLTLN
+430 GLNITLGTLTPN

-461 IGNAVKYTDRGSVK
+461 IGNAVKYTDRGGVK
-475 VEIRISPRQH
+475 VEMRISPRQH

-503 RIFDAFTRLHN
+503 RIFDAFTRLPN

-555 PIKKEEKRQKKDV
+555 PIKKEEKKQKKDV

-573 SVEPNRSSTEA
+573 SVETNRSSTEA
-584 KEATTENNDATH
+584 KEATTENNDAT
-596 GANNATN
+596 N
-603 GANDATNGTND
+603 GANDAMNGNND

-711 GFDTCLF
+711 GFSTCLF

-731 QITRQP
+731 QITRLP
-737 LSVKAA
+737 LSVKTA

-779 QMLDQGLKGNDEE
+779 QMLEQGLKSNGEE
-792 QQRDSISRTA
+792 LQRDSISRAA

-808 LTMLKPG
+808 LSMLKPG

-829 DTPAEKITVLAMR
+829 DTSAENSTALAMR
-842 LDKELEE
+842 LENELEE
-849 VSTKLKEEGIENA
+849 ISKKLREEGTENA

>member
-67 RSVLLGEGSEWPH
+67 RSVLLGEGSEWPR

-304 LVAYILRDIKRERRD
+304 LVTYILRDIKRERRD

-430 GLDITLSTLTLN
+430 GLDITLGTLTPN

-503 RIFDAFTRLHN
+503 RIFDAFTRLPN

-535 GGTITVTSE
+535 GGTITVASE

-555 PIKKEEKRQKKDV
+555 PIKKEEKKQKKDV

-573 SVEPNRSSTEA
+573 PVETNRSSTEA
-584 KEATTENNDATH
+584 KEATTEINN
-596 GANNATN
+596 
-603 GANDATNGTND
+603 ATNGTND

-646 NISTTTSASEAIKL
+646 NISTTTSASEAIML
-660 AEETKPQIMFTDI
+660 AEETKPRIMFTDI

-689 SDMSTVAMTAHDPSI
+689 SNMSIVAMTAHDPSI

-711 GFDTCLF
+711 GFSTCLF

-779 QMLDQGLKGNDEE
+779 QMLDQGLKSNDEE
-792 QQRDSISRTA
+792 QQRDSMSRAA

-829 DTPAEKITVLAMR
+829 DTSAEKITVLAMR

>member
-80 FNQSVATSE
+80 FNRSVATSE
-89 QMAKQLKPFI
+89 QKAKQLKPFI

-108 DTLVKLMHMKR
+108 DTLVELIHMKR

-151 VVIHSKSYGQHGQRE
+151 VVIHSKLYGQHGQRE

-197 NILHDTKADSTA
+197 NILHNTRADSTA

-266 REEKNALQKALGHAT
+266 REEKNALQKALGHAM

-287 VVRIAVIG
+287 VVRIAIIG
-295 LVAILIAAL
+295 LVAIFIAAL

-412 QQLAKNC
+412 QQLARNC
-419 VDEFQ
+419 VEEFK

-430 GLDITLSTLTLN
+430 GLDITLGTLTPN

-461 IGNAVKYTDRGSVK
+461 IGNAVKYTDRGGVK

-503 RIFDAFTRLHN
+503 RIFDAFTRLPN

-555 PIKKEEKRQKKDV
+555 PIKKEEKKQKKDV

-573 SVEPNRSSTEA
+573 SVETDRASTEA
-584 KEATTENNDATH
+584 KK
-596 GANNATN
+596 
-603 GANDATNGTND
+603 

-679 GKDMLKHVKN
+679 GKDMIKHVKN

-711 GFDTCLF
+711 GFSTCLF

-731 QITRQP
+731 QITRLP

-779 QMLDQGLKGNDEE
+779 QMLEQGLKHNDEE
-792 QQRDSISRTA
+792 QQRDSISRAA

-808 LTMLKPG
+808 LSMLKPG

-829 DTPAEKITVLAMR
+829 DSSAENSTALAMR
-842 LDKELEE
+842 LEKELEE
-849 VSTKLKEEGIENA
+849 ISKKLREEGIENA

>member
-80 FNQSVATSE
+80 FNRSVATSE
-89 QMAKQLKPFI
+89 QKAKQLKQFI

-108 DTLVKLMHMKR
+108 DTLVELIHMKR
-119 ENTKRVAQLMAIDN
+119 ENTKRVAQLMAFDN

-151 VVIHSKSYGQHGQRE
+151 VVIHSKLYGQHGQRE

-223 DIQNEEQKQNSRQQ
+223 DIQNEEQRQNSRQQ

-266 REEKNALQKALGHAT
+266 REEKNALQKALGHAM

-287 VVRIAVIG
+287 VVRIAIIG

-327 TETERIMAQRERLLL
+327 AETERIMAQRERLLL

-412 QQLAKNC
+412 QQLAKSC
-419 VDEFQ
+419 VEEFK

-430 GLDITLSTLTLN
+430 GLDITLGTLTTN

-461 IGNAVKYTDRGSVK
+461 IGNAVKYTDRGGVK

-492 TGRGMSQADCQ
+492 TGRGMNQADCQ
-503 RIFDAFTRLHN
+503 RIFDAFTRLPN

-555 PIKKEEKRQKKDV
+555 PIKKEEKKQKKDV

-573 SVEPNRSSTEA
+573 SVETNRSSTEA
-584 KEATTENNDATH
+584 KE
-596 GANNATN
+596 
-603 GANDATNGTND
+603 

-679 GKDMLKHVKN
+679 GKDMIKHVKN

-711 GFDTCLF
+711 GFSTCLF

-731 QITRQP
+731 QITRLP

-779 QMLDQGLKGNDEE
+779 QMLEQGLKRNGEE
-792 QQRDSISRTA
+792 LQRDSISRAA

-829 DTPAEKITVLAMR
+829 DTSAENSTALAMR
-842 LDKELEE
+842 LEKELEE
-849 VSTKLKEEGIENA
+849 ISKKLREEGIENA

>member
-1 MSKFGTSKKIITGYI
+1 M
-16 LLAVVIAIATW
+16 LAVVIAIATW
-27 QVYDNSRL
+27 LVYDNSRL

-80 FNQSVATSE
+80 FNRSVATSE

-108 DTLVKLMHMKR
+108 DTLVELIHMKR
-119 ENTKRVAQLMAIDN
+119 ENTKRVAQLMAFDN

-151 VVIHSKSYGQHGQRE
+151 VVIHSKLYGQHGQRE

-287 VVRIAVIG
+287 VVRIAIIG

-304 LVAYILRDIKRERRD
+304 LVAYILRDIKRESRD

-399 SGKAERHDVSFVP
+399 SGKAEQHDVSFVP
-412 QQLAKNC
+412 QQLAKSC
-419 VDEFQ
+419 VEEFK
-424 PMAAEK
+424 PMAVEK
-430 GLDITLSTLTLN
+430 GLDITLGTLTTN

-461 IGNAVKYTDRGSVK
+461 IGNAVKYTDRGGVK

-503 RIFDAFTRLHN
+503 RIFDAFTRLPN

-555 PIKKEEKRQKKDV
+555 PIKKEEKKQKKDV

-573 SVEPNRSSTEA
+573 SVETNRSSTET
-584 KEATTENNDATH
+584 KE
-596 GANNATN
+596 
-603 GANDATNGTND
+603 

-679 GKDMLKHVKN
+679 GKDMIKHVKN

-711 GFDTCLF
+711 GFSTCLF

-731 QITRQP
+731 QITRLP

-755 FAEGDTEAEQEILT
+755 FAEGDTEAEREILT

-779 QMLDQGLKGNDEE
+779 QMLEQGLKHNGEE
-792 QQRDSISRTA
+792 LQRDSISRAA

-829 DTPAEKITVLAMR
+829 DTSAENSTALAMR
-842 LDKELEE
+842 LEKELEE
-849 VSTKLKEEGIENA
+849 ISKKLREEGIENA

>member
-1 MSKFGTSKKIITGYI
+1 M
-16 LLAVVIAIATW
+16 LAVVIAIATW

-89 QMAKQLKPFI
+89 QMAKQLKQFI

-108 DTLVKLMHMKR
+108 DTLVELIHMKR
-119 ENTKRVAQLMAIDN
+119 ENTKRVAQLMAFDN

-151 VVIHSKSYGQHGQRE
+151 VVIHSKLYGQHGQRE

-223 DIQNEEQKQNSRQQ
+223 DIQNEEQRQNSRQQ

-266 REEKNALQKALGHAT
+266 REEKNALQKALGHAM

-287 VVRIAVIG
+287 VVRIAIIG

-327 TETERIMAQRERLLL
+327 AETERIMAQRERLLL

-419 VDEFQ
+419 VEEFK

-430 GLDITLSTLTLN
+430 GLDITLGTLTPN

-461 IGNAVKYTDRGSVK
+461 IGNAVKYTDRGGVK

-503 RIFDAFTRLHN
+503 RIFDAFTRLPN

-555 PIKKEEKRQKKDV
+555 PIKKEEKKQKKDV

-573 SVEPNRSSTEA
+573 SVETNRSSTEA
-584 KEATTENNDATH
+584 KEATTENNDAT
-596 GANNATN
+596 N
-603 GANDATNGTND
+603 GANDATNGNND

-711 GFDTCLF
+711 GFSTCLF

-731 QITRQP
+731 QITRLP

-779 QMLDQGLKGNDEE
+779 QMLEQGLKSNGEE
-792 QQRDSISRTA
+792 LQRDSISRAA

-808 LTMLKPG
+808 LTMLRPG

-829 DTPAEKITVLAMR
+829 DSSAENSTALAMR
-842 LDKELEE
+842 LEKELEE
-849 VSTKLKEEGIENA
+849 ISKKLREEGIENA

>member
-1 MSKFGTSKKIITGYI
+1 M
-16 LLAVVIAIATW
+16 LAVVIAIATW

-80 FNQSVATSE
+80 FNRSVATSE

-108 DTLVKLMHMKR
+108 DTLVELIHMKR
-119 ENTKRVAQLMAIDN
+119 ENTKRVAQLMAFDN
-133 RDAFYRDKV
+133 RDAFYRDKE

-151 VVIHSKSYGQHGQRE
+151 VVIHSKLYGQYGQRE

-287 VVRIAVIG
+287 VVRIAIIG

-412 QQLAKNC
+412 QQLAKSC
-419 VDEFQ
+419 VEEFK

-430 GLDITLSTLTLN
+430 GLDITLGTLTPN

-461 IGNAVKYTDRGSVK
+461 IGNAVKYTDRGGVK

-503 RIFDAFTRLHN
+503 RIFDAFTRLPN

-555 PIKKEEKRQKKDV
+555 PIKKEEKKQKKDV

-573 SVEPNRSSTEA
+573 SVETNRSSTEA
-584 KEATTENNDATH
+584 KE
-596 GANNATN
+596 
-603 GANDATNGTND
+603 

-711 GFDTCLF
+711 GFSTCLF

-731 QITRQP
+731 QITRLP

-755 FAEGDTEAEQEILT
+755 FAEGDTEAEREILT

-779 QMLDQGLKGNDEE
+779 QMLEQGLKSNGEE
-792 QQRDSISRTA
+792 LQRDSISRA
-802 HKAMPL
+802 DHKAMPL

-829 DTPAEKITVLAMR
+829 DTSAENSTALAMR
-842 LDKELEE
+842 LEKELEE
-849 VSTKLKEEGIENA
+849 ISKKLREEGIENA

>member
-35 FVALNN
+35 FVALND

-80 FNQSVATSE
+80 FNRSVATSE

-108 DTLVKLMHMKR
+108 DTLVELIHMKR
-119 ENTKRVAQLMAIDN
+119 ENTKRVAQLMAFDN
-133 RDAFYRDKV
+133 RDAFYRNKV

-151 VVIHSKSYGQHGQRE
+151 VVIHSKLYGQHGQRE

-186 RRQHADTVGVT
+186 RRQHTDTVGVT

-243 LNRLQRVS
+243 LNRLQRGS

-266 REEKNALQKALGHAT
+266 REEKNALQKALGHAM

-287 VVRIAVIG
+287 VVRIAIIG

-412 QQLAKNC
+412 QQLAKSC
-419 VDEFQ
+419 VEEFK

-430 GLDITLSTLTLN
+430 GLDITLGTLTPN

-461 IGNAVKYTDRGSVK
+461 IGNAVKYTDRGGVK

-503 RIFDAFTRLHN
+503 RIFDAFTRLPN

-555 PIKKEEKRQKKDV
+555 PIKKEEKKQKKDV

-573 SVEPNRSSTEA
+573 SVETNRFSTEA
-584 KEATTENNDATH
+584 KKTTTEKND
-596 GANNATN
+596 ATN
-603 GANDATNGTND
+603 GANDATNGNND

-711 GFDTCLF
+711 GFSTCLF

-731 QITRQP
+731 QITRLP

-755 FAEGDTEAEQEILT
+755 FAEGDTEAEREILT

-779 QMLDQGLKGNDEE
+779 QMLEQGLKSNGEE
-792 QQRDSISRTA
+792 LQRDSISRAA

-808 LTMLKPG
+808 LTMLKPR

-829 DTPAEKITVLAMR
+829 DSSAENSTALAMR
-842 LDKELEE
+842 LEKELEE
-849 VSTKLKEEGIENA
+849 ISKKLREEGIENA

>member
-1 MSKFGTSKKIITGYI
+1 M
-16 LLAVVIAIATW
+16 LAVVIAIATW
-27 QVYDNSRL
+27 QIYDNSRL

-80 FNQSVATSE
+80 FNRSVATSE

-108 DTLVKLMHMKR
+108 DTLVELIHMKR
-119 ENTKRVAQLMAIDN
+119 ENTKRVAQLMAFDN
-133 RDAFYRDKV
+133 RDAFYRNKV

-151 VVIHSKSYGQHGQRE
+151 VVIHSKLYGQHGQRE

-223 DIQNEEQKQNSRQQ
+223 DIQNEEQRQNSRQQ

-266 REEKNALQKALGHAT
+266 REEKNALQKALGHAM

-287 VVRIAVIG
+287 VVRIAIIG

-412 QQLAKNC
+412 QQLAKSC
-419 VDEFQ
+419 VEEFK

-430 GLDITLSTLTLN
+430 GLDITLGTLTPN

-461 IGNAVKYTDRGSVK
+461 IGNAVKYTDRGGVK

-503 RIFDAFTRLHN
+503 RIFDAFTRLPN

-555 PIKKEEKRQKKDV
+555 PIKKEEKKQKKDV

-573 SVEPNRSSTEA
+573 SVETDRSSTEA
-584 KEATTENNDATH
+584 KEATTENNDAT
-596 GANNATN
+596 N
-603 GANDATNGTND
+603 GANDATNGNND

-711 GFDTCLF
+711 GFSTCLF

-731 QITRQP
+731 QITRLP

-755 FAEGDTEAEQEILT
+755 FAEGDTEAEREILT

-779 QMLDQGLKGNDEE
+779 QMLEQGLKHNGEE
-792 QQRDSISRTA
+792 LQHDSISRAA

-815 QCGWLQAITPEHIK
+815 QCGWLQTITPEHIK
-829 DTPAEKITVLAMR
+829 DSSVENSTALAMR
-842 LDKELEE
+842 LEKELEE
-849 VSTKLKEEGIENA
+849 ISKKLREEGIENA

>member
-80 FNQSVATSE
+80 FNRSVATSE
-89 QMAKQLKPFI
+89 QKAKQLKPFI

-108 DTLVKLMHMKR
+108 DTLVELIHMKR
-119 ENTKRVAQLMAIDN
+119 ENTKRVAQLMAFDN
-133 RDAFYRDKV
+133 RDAFYRNKV

-151 VVIHSKSYGQHGQRE
+151 VVIHSKLYGQHGQRE

-197 NILHDTKADSTA
+197 NILHDTKTDSTA

-287 VVRIAVIG
+287 VVRIAIIG

-327 TETERIMAQRERLLL
+327 AETERIMAQRERLLL

-399 SGKAERHDVSFVP
+399 SGKAEQHDVSFVP
-412 QQLAKNC
+412 QQLAKSC
-419 VDEFQ
+419 VEEFK

-430 GLDITLSTLTLN
+430 GLDITLGTLTPN
-442 CGDLWRSDAFRV
+442 CGNLWRSDAFRV

-461 IGNAVKYTDRGSVK
+461 IGNAVKYTDRGGVK

-503 RIFDAFTRLHN
+503 RIFDAFTRLPN

-573 SVEPNRSSTEA
+573 SVETNRSSTEA
-584 KEATTENNDATH
+584 KE
-596 GANNATN
+596 
-603 GANDATNGTND
+603 

-711 GFDTCLF
+711 GFSTCLF

-731 QITRQP
+731 QITRLP

-743 EQKASFFAPLTA
+743 EQKSSFFAPLTA
-755 FAEGDTEAEQEILT
+755 FAEGDTEAEREILT

-779 QMLDQGLKGNDEE
+779 QMLEQGLKSNGEE
-792 QQRDSISRTA
+792 LQRDSISRAA

-829 DTPAEKITVLAMR
+829 DSSAENSTALAMR
-842 LDKELEE
+842 LEKELEE
-849 VSTKLKEEGIENA
+849 ISKKLREEGIENA

>member
-80 FNQSVATSE
+80 FNRSVATSE
-89 QMAKQLKPFI
+89 QKAKQLKQFI

-108 DTLVKLMHMKR
+108 DTLVELIHMKR
-119 ENTKRVAQLMAIDN
+119 ENTKRVAQLMAFDN

-151 VVIHSKSYGQHGQRE
+151 VVIHSKLYGQHGQRE

-287 VVRIAVIG
+287 VVRIAIIG

-304 LVAYILRDIKRERRD
+304 LVAYILRDIKREHRD

-419 VDEFQ
+419 VEEFK

-430 GLDITLSTLTLN
+430 GLDITLGTLTPN

-461 IGNAVKYTDRGSVK
+461 IGNAVKYTDRGGVK
-475 VEIRISPRQH
+475 VEIRISPRHH

-503 RIFDAFTRLHN
+503 RIFDAFTRLPN

-535 GGTITVTSE
+535 GGTITVISE

-573 SVEPNRSSTEA
+573 SVETNRSSTEA
-584 KEATTENNDATH
+584 KEATTENNDAT
-596 GANNATN
+596 N
-603 GANDATNGTND
+603 GANDATNGNND

-711 GFDTCLF
+711 GFSTCLF

-731 QITRQP
+731 QITRLP

-755 FAEGDTEAEQEILT
+755 FAEGDTEAEREILT

-779 QMLDQGLKGNDEE
+779 QMLEQGLKSNGEE
-792 QQRDSISRTA
+792 LQRDSISRAA

-829 DTPAEKITVLAMR
+829 DSSAEKSTALAMR
-842 LDKELEE
+842 LEKELEE
-849 VSTKLKEEGIENA
+849 ISKKLREEGIENA

>member
-1 MSKFGTSKKIITGYI
+1 M
-16 LLAVVIAIATW
+16 LAVVIAIATW
-27 QVYDNSRL
+27 QIYDNSRL

-80 FNQSVATSE
+80 FNRSVATSE

-108 DTLVKLMHMKR
+108 DTLVELIHMKR
-119 ENTKRVAQLMAIDN
+119 ENTKRVAQLMAFDN
-133 RDAFYRDKV
+133 RDAFYRNKV

-151 VVIHSKSYGQHGQRE
+151 VVIHSKLYGQHGQRE

-223 DIQNEEQKQNSRQQ
+223 DIQNEEQRQNSRQQ

-266 REEKNALQKALGHAT
+266 REEKNALQKALGHAM

-287 VVRIAVIG
+287 VVRIAIIG

-412 QQLAKNC
+412 QQLAKSC
-419 VDEFQ
+419 VEEFK

-430 GLDITLSTLTLN
+430 GLDITLGTLTPN

-461 IGNAVKYTDRGSVK
+461 IGNAVKYTDRGGVK

-503 RIFDAFTRLHN
+503 RIFDAFTRLPN

-555 PIKKEEKRQKKDV
+555 PIKKEEKKQKKDV

-573 SVEPNRSSTEA
+573 SVETNRSSTEA
-584 KEATTENNDATH
+584 KEAITENND
-596 GANNATN
+596 ATN
-603 GANDATNGTND
+603 GANDATNGNND

-679 GKDMLKHVKN
+679 GKDMIKHVKN

-711 GFDTCLF
+711 GFSTCLF

-731 QITRQP
+731 QITRLP

-755 FAEGDTEAEQEILT
+755 FAEGDTEAEREILT

-779 QMLDQGLKGNDEE
+779 QMLEQGLKHNGEE
-792 QQRDSISRTA
+792 LQRDSISRAA

-829 DTPAEKITVLAMR
+829 DSSAENSTALAMR
-842 LDKELEE
+842 LEKELEE
-849 VSTKLKEEGIENA
+849 ISKKLREEGIENA

>member
-80 FNQSVATSE
+80 FNRSVATSE

-108 DTLVKLMHMKR
+108 DTLVELIHMKR
-119 ENTKRVAQLMAIDN
+119 ENTKRVAQLMAFDN

-151 VVIHSKSYGQHGQRE
+151 VVIHSKLYGQHGQRE

-197 NILHDTKADSTA
+197 NILHATKADSTA

-266 REEKNALQKALGHAT
+266 REEKNALQKALGHAM

-287 VVRIAVIG
+287 VVRIAIIG

-419 VDEFQ
+419 VEEFK

-430 GLDITLSTLTLN
+430 GLDITLGTLTPN

-461 IGNAVKYTDRGSVK
+461 IGNAVKYTDRGGVK

-503 RIFDAFTRLHN
+503 RIFDAFTRLPN

-555 PIKKEEKRQKKDV
+555 PIKKEEKKQKKDV

-573 SVEPNRSSTEA
+573 SVETNRSSTEA
-584 KEATTENNDATH
+584 KEATTEAKEATTE
-596 GANNATN
+596 N
-603 GANDATNGTND
+603 ND

-679 GKDMLKHVKN
+679 GKDMIKHVKN

-711 GFDTCLF
+711 GFSTCLF

-731 QITRQP
+731 QITRLP

-779 QMLDQGLKGNDEE
+779 QMLEQGLKRNGEE
-792 QQRDSISRTA
+792 LQRDSISCAA

-829 DTPAEKITVLAMR
+829 DTSAENSTALAMR
-842 LDKELEE
+842 LEKELEE
-849 VSTKLKEEGIENA
+849 ISKKLREEGIENA

>member
-1 MSKFGTSKKIITGYI
+1 M
-16 LLAVVIAIATW
+16 LAVVIAIATW

-80 FNQSVATSE
+80 FNRSVATSE

-108 DTLVKLMHMKR
+108 DTLVELIHMKR
-119 ENTKRVAQLMAIDN
+119 ENTKRVAQLMAFDN

-151 VVIHSKSYGQHGQRE
+151 VVIHSKLYGQHGQRE

-197 NILHDTKADSTA
+197 NILHNTKADSTA

-287 VVRIAVIG
+287 VVRIAIIG

-412 QQLAKNC
+412 QQLAKSC
-419 VDEFQ
+419 VEEFK

-430 GLDITLSTLTLN
+430 GLDITLGTLTPN

-461 IGNAVKYTDRGSVK
+461 IGNAVKYTDRGGVK

-503 RIFDAFTRLHN
+503 RIFDAFTRLPN

-555 PIKKEEKRQKKDV
+555 PIKKEEKKQKKDV

-573 SVEPNRSSTEA
+573 SVETDRSSTEA
-584 KEATTENNDATH
+584 KEATTENNDAT
-596 GANNATN
+596 N
-603 GANDATNGTND
+603 GANDATNGNND

-711 GFDTCLF
+711 GFSTCLF

-731 QITRQP
+731 QITRLP

-779 QMLDQGLKGNDEE
+779 QMLEQCLKSNGEE
-792 QQRDSISRTA
+792 LQRDSISRAA

-808 LTMLKPG
+808 LSMLKPG

-829 DTPAEKITVLAMR
+829 DSSAENSTALAMR
-842 LDKELEE
+842 LEKELEE
-849 VSTKLKEEGIENA
+849 ISKKLREEGIENA